1 MVLLRKLEHLY
12 TMEINKVIKFFEN
25 DRFAAHSGI
34 KVVEA
39 SEGYCKAVME
49 ISDFHLNAA
58 GVVQGGAIFTLA
70 DFAFG
75 LASNSSGQLALA
87 INVNITFLKGKQSG
101 TLFAIARQLDDP
113 KRIGAYTVSVTD
125 ENDQLI
131 ATFNGLCYCKKE
143 TIGG

>member
-87 INVNITFLKGKQSG
+87 INVNIPFLKENSPWDS
-101 TLFAIARQLDDP
+101 FRYADSDDP
-113 KRIGAYTVSVTD
+113 KR
-125 ENDQLI
+125 
-131 ATFNGLCYCKKE
+131 
-143 TIGG
+143 